1 MGMGVGGNAINMSEG
16 LMTTPFFPPASHIK
30 GLVVDAR
37 GQRFINEDCYH
48 GRVTEAIMKK
58 ADGRAYLIVDDTL
71 YDEAQ
76 MLAPYKIVAVEETL
90 EDLEQA
96 LAMPEGELVHTV
108 TAYNRFAAEGLD
120 PTFHKAPGYVT
131 PLDHPPY
138 AALDLSVDR
147 SIWAVFTLG
156 GLDTLPTGEVKTVDG
171 RVVQGLYA
179 AGRTS
184 AGLTRS
190 GSFYASGMSIGGGSF
205 FGRLAGKTAAA
216 AD

>member
-1 MGMGVGGNAINMSEG
+1 
-16 LMTTPFFPPASHIK
+16 MTTPYFPPTSHIR
-30 GLVVDAR
+30 GILVNR
-37 GQRFINEDCYH
+37 QGQRFINEDCYH

-58 ADGRAYLIVDDTL
+58 ADGRAYLIVDDAL

-90 EDLEQA
+90 EELEQA
-96 LAMPEGELVHTV
+96 LEMPEGELVHTV
-108 TAYNRFAAEGLD
+108 TAYNRFAADGRD
-120 PTFHKAPGYVT
+120 PVFHKSPAYVT
-131 PLDHPPY
+131 PLENPPY

-171 RVVQGLYA
+171 RVVSGLYA

-190 GSFYASGMSIGGGSF
+190 GAFYASGMSIGGGSF
-205 FGRLAGKTAAA
+205 FGRLAGKAAA
-216 AD
+216 AATPAD